1 MAKKYFDTVD
11 TKVNFPA
18 LEEKT
23 LEFWEKNKIFEK
35 SLEKNKDGKTFVFY
49 EGPPTAN
56 GKPGIHHVESRSFK
70 DIIPRYKTMRGFNVP
85 RKAGWDC
92 HGLPVELQIEKSL
105 NISGKPQ
112 IEEYG
117 IEEFNALCRKSVH
130 DYMDDWTKL
139 TKRIGYWV
147 DTENPYET
155 MDTPYIESEWWILKE
170 IYKKGWLYEDYK
182 VVPYCSRCGTSLSSH
197 ELAQGYKDD
206 VEDPSIFVKFKL
218 RNENNTYFLAWTT
231 TPWTLPGN
239 VALAVDAKSDYVKI
253 KVGDEYLIMAAKRA
267 KDLDIKGKI
276 VEKYKGKDLEKI
288 QYEPLYNFV
297 SYDTEAHYVVL
308 GDFVS
313 MDDGTGIVH
322 TAVMYG
328 EEDFKLAE
336 KYGLPKKHVVNEKGE
351 FISDVKPWE
360 GRFVKG
366 VDKEIIEELTLR
378 NLMFR
383 SERIKH
389 TYPFCW
395 RCGTPL
401 LYYAMTSW
409 YLKTTAVKKELIA
422 NNNSVNWIPDH
433 IKEGRMGDWLKNNHD
448 WALSRSRYWGTPL
461 PIWRC
466 EKCGVT
472 EIIGSVKELSERAG
486 KDLSKLDL
494 HRPFID
500 EVIFKCKECDAIMR
514 RVNFVLDCWFDS
526 GAMPMAQWHY
536 PFENKEKFEE
546 NFPADY
552 ISEAIDQT
560 RGWFYTL
567 QGVSA
572 LMEMG
577 TAYKNVICLG
587 HVLDEKGNKMSKSKG
602 NIVDPWEVMN
612 EVGADATRWYFYSV
626 IAPGPSFK
634 FSTNLVKD
642 VTKRFLLILWNS
654 YNYFTTYSN
663 LNNWEPKKNN
673 KPSENILDKWVLV
686 KLQEVIN
693 NVTKNLDNYDLYNA
707 THEIEDFVSKDF
719 SQWYIRRS
727 RGRTDGG
734 FFQTSLEVLSTVC
747 KLMAPF
753 APFMSDEIYMN
764 LVHVSSADK
773 NLIGSNSVH
782 LADWPKVNDLLM
794 EEPSLLSEM
803 DSLRKIAE
811 KAHGLRKEAGISLR
825 QPLGSLSIIP
835 VTFSNELNDLLS
847 DEVNVKEIKHLV
859 KMGNFDITKDIKLDL
874 NITPELKA
882 EGEMRDLV
890 RKIQE
895 ARKELGTK
903 LDEMVNLTL
912 EDWPKDFEDE
922 IKKRALV
929 KNISKGNFKV
939 ERVN

>member
-1 MAKKYFDTVD
+1 MSKNYFKPVD
-11 TKVNFPA
+11 TKVNFPE

-23 LEFWEKNKIFEK
+23 LKFWEENKIFEK

-70 DIIPRYKTMRGFNVP
+70 DIIPRYKTMQGFNVP
-85 RKAGWDC
+85 RIAGWDC
-92 HGLPVELQIEKSL
+92 HGLPVELQVEKAL

-130 DYMDDWTKL
+130 DYVDDWTKL

-155 MDTPYIESEWWILKE
+155 MDNSYIEAEWGILKQ
-170 IYKKGWLYEDYK
+170 IWDKDWLYEDYK
-182 VVPYCSRCGTSLSSH
+182 VVPYCPRCGTSLSTH
-197 ELAQGYKDD
+197 ELSLGYKDD

-218 RNENNTYFLAWTT
+218 RNEKNTYFLAWTT

-239 VALAVDAKSDYVKI
+239 VALAVSAKENYVKI
-253 KVGDEYLIMAAKRA
+253 ETENGNLILSEKRA
-267 KDLDIKGKI
+267 KDLKIDGKI
-276 VEKYKGKDLEKI
+276 IEKYKGKDLEKI

-297 SYDTEAHYVVL
+297 SYDSEAHFVVL
-308 GDFVS
+308 ADFVS
-313 MDDGTGIVH
+313 MDEGTGIVH

-328 EEDFKLAE
+328 EDDFKLAE

-351 FISDVKPWE
+351 FISDVKLWE
-360 GRFVKG
+360 GRFVKNHTLE
-366 VDKEIIEELTLR
+366 KEIIEELDTR
-378 NLMFR
+378 GLMFK

-422 NNNSVNWIPDH
+422 NNNSVNWIPEH

-466 EKCGVT
+466 EECNET
-472 EIIGSVKELSERAG
+472 ELIGSVEELSKKSGR
-486 KDLSKLDL
+486 DLSKLDL

-500 EVIFKCKECDAIMR
+500 EVNFKCKKCSGVMR
-514 RVNFVLDCWFDS
+514 RVTFVLDCWFDS
-526 GAMPMAQWHY
+526 GAMPFAS
-536 PFENKEKFEE
+536 KVAG
-546 NFPADY
+546 FPADY

-572 LMEMG
+572 LLEKG
-577 TAYKNVICLG
+577 TSYKNVICLG

-642 VTKRFLLILWNS
+642 VTKRFLLILWNT
-654 YNYFTTYSN
+654 YNYFTTYAN
-663 LNNWEPKKNN
+663 LNDWEPKGKALDI
-673 KPSENILDKWVLV
+673 SILDKWMLV
-686 KLQEVIN
+686 RLQEMVN
-693 NVTKNLDNYDLYNA
+693 KVTDNLDKYDLYNA
-707 THEIEDFVSKDF
+707 THGIEDFVVKDF

-727 RGRTDGG
+727 RGRTDDG
-734 FFQTSLEVLSTVC
+734 FFETSLEVLTTVC

-753 APFMSDEIYMN
+753 APFVSDEIY
-764 LVHVSSADK
+764 K
-773 NLIGSNSVH
+773 NLTKEESVH
-782 LADWPKVNDLLM
+782 LSNWPKANLM
-794 EEPSLLSEM
+794 NAEQKKILEQM
-803 DSLRKIAE
+803 DEVRKVAE
-811 KAHGLRKEAGISLR
+811 KTHALRKESGITLR
-825 QPLGSLSIIP
+825 QPLATLSTIYK
-835 VTFSNELNDLLS
+835 FSEEFKNVLM
-847 DEVNVKEIKHLV
+847 DEVNVKQV
-859 KMGNFDITKDIKLDL
+859 KLGKKEVELDTT
-874 NITPELKA
+874 ITPELKA

-903 LDEMVNLTL
+903 LDEMVSVTL

-929 KNISKGNFKV
+929 SKISRGNFKV
-939 ERVN
+939 ERLK

>member
-1 MAKKYFDTVD
+1 MSKNYFKPVD
-11 TKVNFPA
+11 TKVNFPE

-23 LEFWEKNKIFEK
+23 LKFWKEDKIFEK
-35 SLEKNKDGKTFVFY
+35 SLAKNKDGKTFVFY

-70 DIIPRYKTMRGFNVP
+70 DIIPRYKTMQGYSVP
-85 RKAGWDC
+85 RIAGWDC
-92 HGLPVELQIEKSL
+92 HGLPVELQVEKAL

-130 DYMDDWTKL
+130 DYVDDWTKL

-155 MDTPYIESEWWILKE
+155 MDTGYIEAEWGILKQ
-170 IYKKGWLYEDYK
+170 IWDKDWLYEDYK
-182 VVPYCSRCGTSLSSH
+182 VVPYCPRCGTSLSTH
-197 ELAQGYKDD
+197 ELSLGYKDD

-218 RNENNTYFLAWTT
+218 RNEKNTYFLAWTT

-239 VALAVDAKSDYVKI
+239 VALAVSAKENYVKI
-253 KVGDEYLIMAAKRA
+253 ETENGNLILSEKRA
-267 KDLDIKGKI
+267 KDLKIDGKI
-276 VEKYKGKDLEKI
+276 IEKYKGKDLEKI

-297 SYDTEAHYVVL
+297 SYDSEAHFVVL
-308 GDFVS
+308 ADFVS
-313 MDDGTGIVH
+313 MDEGTGIVH

-328 EEDFKLAE
+328 EDDFKLAE

-351 FISDVKPWE
+351 FISDVKLWE
-360 GRFVKG
+360 GRFVKNHTLE
-366 VDKEIIEELTLR
+366 KEIIEELDTR
-378 NLMFR
+378 GLMFK

-422 NNNSVNWIPDH
+422 NNNSVNWVPEH

-466 EKCGVT
+466 EECQET
-472 EIIGSVKELSERAG
+472 ELVGSVEELSKKSG
-486 KDLSKLDL
+486 KNLSKLDL

-500 EVIFKCKECDAIMR
+500 EVTFKCKKCSGVMR
-514 RVNFVLDCWFDS
+514 RVTFVLDCWFDS
-526 GAMPMAQWHY
+526 GAMPFAS
-536 PFENKEKFEE
+536 KVAG
-546 NFPADY
+546 FPADY

-567 QGVSA
+567 QGASA
-572 LMEMG
+572 LLEKG
-577 TAYKNVICLG
+577 TSYKNVICLG

-654 YNYFTTYSN
+654 YNYFTTYAN
-663 LNNWEPKKNN
+663 LNDWEPKK
-673 KPSENILDKWVLV
+673 KTSESENILDKWALI
-686 KLQEVIN
+686 KLQD
-693 NVTKNLDNYDLYNA
+693 VTNKVTESLDKYDLYTA

-727 RGRTDGG
+727 RGRTDNG
-734 FFQTSLEVLSTVC
+734 FFETTRKILITVS

-753 APFMSDEIYMN
+753 AHFVSDDIY
-764 LVHVSSADK
+764 K
-773 NLIGSNSVH
+773 NLTKEESVH
-782 LADWPKVNDLLM
+782 LSDWPKVRELNLDDQSMLANM
-794 EEPSLLSEM
+794 ASVKRMVEWG
-803 DSLRKIAE
+803 
-811 KAHGLRKEAGISLR
+811 HGVRKEKEIKVR
-825 QPLGSLSIIP
+825 QPLAALYLFGNENQKKTYGKFEFLLQD
-835 VTFSNELNDLLS
+835 ELNI
-847 DEVNVKEIKHLV
+847 KEIKYDRYDEIFKTPKERKENPGSWHLDTKLTPSLIEEG
-859 KMGNFDITKDIKLDL
+859 KMREIV
-874 NITPELKA
+874 
-882 EGEMRDLV
+882 RD
-890 RKIQE
+890 IQE
-895 ARKELGTK
+895 ARKELGTR
-903 LDEMVNLTL
+903 LDELVKVTL
-912 EDWPKDFEDE
+912 PHWPEEFEDE

-929 KNISKGNFKV
+929 STISKGSFKV
-939 ERVN
+939 ERLK